1 MIADL
6 LEQALLKA
14 GSGKELADVLDIS
27 ASEICRIR
35 SGETGLRLSKLE
47 KLVEYSG
54 FVLVPSDREK
64 KLKDAL
70 KTVTALWAEADKE

>member
-14 GSGKELADVLDIS
+14 GSGKELADILDLS
-27 ASEICRIR
+27 PSEICRIR
-35 SGETGLRLSKLE
+35 SGEAGLKLSKLE

-54 FVLVPSDREK
+54 FVLVQADHEK
-64 KLKDAL
+64 KLKSAL
-70 KTVTALWAEADKE
+70 KTVAALWAEADK